1 MGIARKYRRVIPRRE
16 KQSLTGLIL
25 ERIAEAGDVFL
36 DSFFP
41 AKYPEARLW
50 RKILGLDPAYEFSR
64 PTFASILS
72 QLKAQGLVERRRES
86 RGSRWRVTPR
96 GATVVAA
103 RTGALLPRPDG
114 KQRLICFDIL
124 ERERAKRKWLRGE
137 LIALGYRQ
145 LQKSVWIGETPLPS
159 DFIASLDTLELRG
172 WVHVLRVTADGSL
185 GDLPKVSARAHRI
198 NF

>member
-1 MGIARKYRRVIPRRE
+1 MGIARKYRRVIPRFE
-16 KQSLTGLIL
+16 KQNLAGLIL
-25 ERIAEAGDVFL
+25 EKIAEAGGVFL

-50 RKILGLDPAYEFSR
+50 RKILGLDASYEFSR

-86 RGSRWRVTPR
+86 RGSRWRITPR
-96 GATVVAA
+96 GKTAVAVRK
-103 RTGALLPRPDG
+103 RTKPPQPDG
-114 KQRLICFDIL
+114 KKRLVCFDVP

-145 LQKSVWIGETPLPS
+145 LQKSVWIGETPLPEE
-159 DFIASLDTLELRG
+159 FIGALDTLELRSR
-172 WVHVLRVTADGSL
+172 VHVLRVATEGSL
-185 GDLPKVSARAHRI
+185 GDL
-198 NF
+198 